1 MRLGLALRAFWRA
14 MFDPRVAE
22 RVALA
27 LDGTDPVTPNSV
39 TFSPV
44 IAEQKPAEPV
54 KPKSLQSDAVT
65 LLAALQ
71 RDARLVD
78 LIHEDLDQYGD
89 DQVGAAAR
97 PCLKQCRQTLDR
109 LLVIKPLVEAAEGQS
124 IPVDAAASSARVR
137 WVGESAGATEGK
149 VVHAGWQASQ
159 VQLPAW
165 SGSEGDAMV
174 IAPTQVQ
181 AS

>member
-1 MRLGLALRAFWRA
+1 MRLGLALRAFWQA
-14 MFDPRVAE
+14 MFDRQIAE

-27 LDGTDPVTPNSV
+27 LDGADPELS
-39 TFSPV
+39 SASEA
-44 IAEQKPAEPV
+44 ILEEQPKVPAR
-54 KPKSLQSDAVT
+54 STSAQSDAIA

-78 LIHEDLDQYGD
+78 LIHEDLDQYSD

-97 PCLKQCRQTLDR
+97 PCLKQCRQTLGR
-109 LLVIKPLVEAAEGQS
+109 LLVIKPLVEAAEGES

-137 WVGESAGATEGK
+137 WVGESSGATQGK
-149 VVHAGWQASQ
+149 VVHAGWRASQ
-159 VQLPAW
+159 VQLPVW
-165 SGSEGDAMV
+165 SGSESDAMV